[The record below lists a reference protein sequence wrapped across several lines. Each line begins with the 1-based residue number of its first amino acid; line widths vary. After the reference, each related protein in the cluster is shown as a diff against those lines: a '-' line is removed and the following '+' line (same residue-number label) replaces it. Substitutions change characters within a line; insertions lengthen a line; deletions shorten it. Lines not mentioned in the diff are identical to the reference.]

1 MGSGNDRVKPES
13 YDRTYFESG
22 LVTGVSGY
30 MNYSWLPELT
40 LRMAHKLI
48 LGLPIERDQCVL
60 DLGCAKGFLVKALR
74 VLDVEAY
81 GADVSAY
88 AISQAPSEVRDHCTL
103 IGGCDDS
110 KLFERTYDWMVCKDV
125 LEHLV
130 EADLRLLLKR
140 SHDHVGSIFGAIPL
154 AADDECGT
162 YIVPEYDRDVTH
174 VTAKSLAWWKQLF
187 ESEGWRIELASHSFD
202 GCKENWTE
210 QWPEGNA
217 FIVASSA
224 AGSR

>member
-1 MGSGNDRVKPES
+1 MGAPKEPVNPTA
-13 YDRTYFESG
+13 YDRTYYESG
-22 LVTGVSGY
+22 LVAGVSGY

-48 LGLPIERDQCVL
+48 LGLPIEGGQRVL

-74 VLDVEAY
+74 ILDVDAY

-88 AISQAPSEVRDHCTL
+88 AIEQAPSEVRDYCTL
-103 IGGCDDS
+103 VGGCDDS
-110 KLFERTYDWMVCKDV
+110 KLFEREYDWMVCKDV

-130 EADLRLLLKR
+130 EADLRLLLQR
-140 SHDHVGSIFGAIPL
+140 GRGRVRRVFGAIPL
-154 AADDECGT
+154 AADDECGK

-174 VTAKSLAWWKQLF
+174 VTAKSMGWWRRLF
-187 ESEGWRIELASHSFD
+187 ESEGWTVERLTHDFD

-210 QWPEGNA
+210 QWPDGNA
-217 FIVASSA
+217 FIIASS
-224 AGSR
+224 GESL